1 MNHMDAPLPEDT
13 ARRSPS
19 AGSGAVGLS
28 IVVPVYRGANSVG
41 RLVAALSELHPAG
54 GIEVVLVN
62 DGSPDNSGDV
72 CRDLVQS
79 ASIPLIYIEHSRNYG
94 EHNAVMTGL
103 RHARGDY
110 VITMDDDLQN
120 PPEEVVKLY
129 DHARLGGWDVVY
141 TRYAEKKH
149 AGWRNIGSRFA
160 NKVADWLLDKP
171 KGLYLSSFRCMS
183 SLVVRSVTEYRG
195 PYPYVDGLIMQVTQ
209 RIDSIEV
216 LHLPRAEGRSNYNL
230 RRLVRLWLNLATS
243 FSLAPLRVA
252 TCAGAGMAA
261 LGALGAVGVIAEAL
275 ISRGTP
281 SGWASTMT
289 VLLLV
294 GGVQSMI
301 LGVLGEYVGRT
312 FLSANGKPQGTVRL
326 MERNTAATVRLDRS

>member
-1 MNHMDAPLPEDT
+1 MNHMDARLPQDFP
-13 ARRSPS
+13 ASRP
-19 AGSGAVGLS
+19 ASGPGKVGLS
-28 IVVPVYRGANSVG
+28 IVVPVYRGAASVG
-41 RLVAALSELHPAG
+41 RLVAALSALQPAG

-72 CRDLVQS
+72 CRELVLS
-79 ASIPLIYIEHSRNYG
+79 ASIPLVYIEHARNYG

-149 AGWRNIGSRFA
+149 SSWRNLGSRFA

-183 SLVVRSVTEYRG
+183 AMVVGAVTQYRG

-216 LHLPRAEGRSNYNL
+216 QHLPRAEGRSNYNL

-252 TCAGAGMAA
+252 TFAGAGMAA
-261 LGALGAVGVIAEAL
+261 LGTIGAVATIAEAL
-275 ISRGTP
+275 ISRATP

-326 MERNTAATVRLDRS
+326 IERNPAASMTQDRS